1 MDASLVALDSNVD
14 QALLTDFQVHSVADR
29 RVVLLD
35 AASVLVRKVRNKN
48 SKKHVNTSSFSTRTL
63 WIFAIELKK
72 IRVCVSFIAINSSSL
87 RLFILQNFLI
97 IFRTQETQ

>member
-1 MDASLVALDSNVD
+1 MDASLVALDPNVD

-35 AASVLVRKVRNKN
+35 AASVHVRKVRNKH
-48 SKKHVNTSSFSTRTL
+48 SKNLNTSFFAI

-72 IRVCVSFIAINSSSL
+72 
-87 RLFILQNFLI
+87 
-97 IFRTQETQ
+97 